1 VKLTVAGLQSA
12 GRPGDVLANL
22 AELDDAARSASADAV
37 DLLVTPELFL
47 TGYDI
52 GDAVVELAGTDLL
65 GAATAIARRHRI
77 ALIVGAPEQDPATTE
92 LYNTAYFIGADGTL
106 LDRHRKAHLFGE
118 LDRKYFAAGDEAVTM
133 IDYRG
138 VKVAVMIC
146 YDVEF
151 PEYVRRAALAGAHLV
166 AVPTAQMEPFTF
178 VADHVIRTR
187 AWENQIYV
195 AYINHDGRERD
206 TVYVGRS
213 SICGPDATVLDR
225 VESGSAQLRAV
236 IDTDVVD
243 GAQRANPYLLDRRP
257 TLYPHPADLIDQE
270 NPL

>member
-1 VKLTVAGLQSA
+1 MKITVAGLQSA

-22 AELDDAARSASADAV
+22 AELDDAAQSASAGAV
-37 DLLVTPELFL
+37 DLLITPELFL

-52 GDAVVELAGTDLL
+52 GDAVVDLARTDLL
-65 GAATAIARRHRI
+65 GAVTAIALRHRI
-77 ALIVGAPEQDPATTE
+77 ALIVGAPEQDPSTTE
-92 LYNTAYFIGADGTL
+92 LYNTAYIIGADGAL
-106 LDRHRKAHLFGE
+106 LGRHRKAHLFGE
-118 LDRKYFAAGDEAVTM
+118 LDRKYFTAGDEAVTM
-133 IDYRG
+133 IAYRG
-138 VKVAVMIC
+138 VKIAVMIC

-151 PEYVRRAALAGAHLV
+151 AEYVRSAALAGAHLV

-178 VADHVIRTR
+178 VADHLIRTR
-187 AWENQIYV
+187 AWENQVYV

-236 IDTDVVD
+236 IDTDIVD
-243 GAQRANPYLLDRRP
+243 EAQCANPYLVDRRP
-257 TLYPHPADLIDQE
+257 ALYRQAAELIDKE
-270 NPL
+270 N